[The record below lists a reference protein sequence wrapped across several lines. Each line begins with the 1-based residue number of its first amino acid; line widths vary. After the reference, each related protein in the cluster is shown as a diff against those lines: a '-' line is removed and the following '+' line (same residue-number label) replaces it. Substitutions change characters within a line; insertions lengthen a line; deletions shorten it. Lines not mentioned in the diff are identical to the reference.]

1 MSENTTVLPDQ
12 PIAQL
17 TAQQLEAMITAV
29 VRRVVRE
36 ELCRD
41 YYVDEHGV
49 KVLYKAEEAVPSY
62 LAELE
67 KDFEAIQQ
75 DEAEL
80 SSSEE
85 VAQELRNLAM

>member
-1 MSENTTVLPDQ
+1 MSEKASVLSDQ
-12 PIAQL
+12 PVAQL
-17 TAQQLEAMITAV
+17 TVRQLEALITAV

-41 YYVDEHGV
+41 YYVDAHGI
-49 KVLYKAEEAVPSY
+49 KVLYKAEEAEPSY

-67 KDFEAIQQ
+67 EDFEAIQQ

-85 VAQELRNLAM
+85 IAQELRNLAM